1 MQKRDYRIYRIPT
14 YQIPTY
20 RLLTHRPPTYLTS
33 MAQSLQLSLDS
44 SANDVVQERSQWQWL
59 RLVFRSV
66 PATISLAVICLI
78 ILTAIFGPTVVP
90 YDPSAQDYEF
100 LEAPSGTHWMG
111 TDDLSRDLFS
121 RIVTGARISLFVGF
135 STVILSMILGVIMGV
150 LSGYY
155 GGWVDTIIMRY
166 IDLQWAFPNFIIA
179 VYLVAVFG
187 AGLLNVILA
196 ITLAFLDD
204 FARIVRG
211 MVLTLR
217 TQDFVTASRAT
228 GASDWRIMF
237 RHILPNAVAPIIV
250 QATVSVSAAIL
261 AEAGLSFLGVGV
273 EPTTPTWGLIL
284 NDARSFFSQAWW
296 LAVFP
301 GAAITITVLSINF
314 FGDTLR
320 DIFDV
325 REYDV

>member
-1 MQKRDYRIYRIPT
+1 MRERSRWQWV
-14 YQIPTY
+14 
-20 RLLTHRPPTYLTS
+20 RLLL
-33 MAQSLQLSLDS
+33 
-44 SANDVVQERSQWQWL
+44 RSK
-59 RLVFRSV
+59 
-66 PATISLAVICLI
+66 PATVGLVMIII
-78 ILTAIFGPTVVP
+78 ILSTAILGPAIAP
-90 YDPSAQDYEF
+90 YDPNAQEYEF
-100 LEAPSGTHWMG
+100 LEAPSSAHLMG

-121 RIVTGARISLFVGF
+121 RIVIGARISLFVGLI
-135 STVILSMILGVIMGV
+135 TVFLSMLLGILMGM

-179 VYLVAVFG
+179 VYLVAIFG
-187 AGLLNVILA
+187 TGLSNVIVA

-211 MVLTLR
+211 MVLSIR
-217 TQDFVTASRAT
+217 TMDYVTASRAV
-228 GASDWRIMF
+228 GSSDWRIMT
-237 RHILPNAVAPIIV
+237 RHIMPNTLAPVIV

-261 AEAGLSFLGVGV
+261 AEAGLSFLGLGV
-273 EPTTPTWGLIL
+273 EPATPTWGLIL
-284 NDARSFFSQAWW
+284 SDSRSFISRGWW

-314 FGDTLR
+314 FGDALR

-325 REYDV
+325 REYDT

>member
-1 MQKRDYRIYRIPT
+1 MINSRQ
-14 YQIPTY
+14 
-20 RLLTHRPPTYLTS
+20 LT
-33 MAQSLQLSLDS
+33 LDP
-44 SANDVVQERSQWQWL
+44 SADDMVRERSRWQWL
-59 RLVFRSV
+59 RPLFRSK
-66 PATISLAVICLI
+66 PATVSLVVICIMVLI
-78 ILTAIFGPTVVP
+78 AIVGPEIVP

-100 LEAPSGTHWMG
+100 LEAPSASHWMG
-111 TDDLSRDLFS
+111 TDDLQRDLFS
-121 RIVTGARISLFVGF
+121 RIVTGARVSLFVGF
-135 STVILSMILGVIMGV
+135 ITVFLSMILGIVMGV
-150 LSGYY
+150 LAGYY

-187 AGLLNVILA
+187 AGLWNVVFA

-217 TQDFVTASRAT
+217 TQDYVTASRAT
-228 GASDWRIMF
+228 GSSDWRIMF
-237 RHILPNAVAPIIV
+237 RHILPNATAPIIV
-250 QATVSVSAAIL
+250 QSTVSVSAAIL

-273 EPTTPTWGLIL
+273 EPSTPTWGLIL

-296 LAVFP
+296 LAIFP

-325 REYDV
+325 REYDT

>member
-1 MQKRDYRIYRIPT
+1 
-14 YQIPTY
+14 
-20 RLLTHRPPTYLTS
+20 
-33 MAQSLQLSLDS
+33 MAQSLQLTLDS
-44 SANDVVQERSQWQWL
+44 PTNETFRERSRWQWV
-59 RLVFRSV
+59 RLLFRSV
-66 PATISLAVICLI
+66 PATISLIIIVLM
-78 ILTAIFGPTVVP
+78 ILTAIFGPAIVP
-90 YDPSAQDYEF
+90 YDPVAQEYEF

-111 TDDLSRDLFS
+111 TDDLQRDLFS
-121 RIVTGARISLFVGF
+121 RIITGARISLFVGF
-135 STVILSMILGVIMGV
+135 ITVTLSMILGVIMGV

-187 AGLLNVILA
+187 AGLWNVVLA

-217 TQDFVTASRAT
+217 SQDFVTAARAT
-228 GASDWRIMF
+228 GVSDWRIMY
-237 RHILPNAVAPIIV
+237 RHILPNAMAPVIV

-325 REYDV
+325 REYDH